1 MGNRCTGVCE
11 SVKGGARLSLL
22 SEVSG
27 ANSIFLDTAPII
39 YYIEAHQDYGPLMKE
54 LKVIVL
60 ADYLDKNAVRWD
72 Q

>member
-1 MGNRCTGVCE
+1 
-11 SVKGGARLSLL
+11 LSLL
-22 SEVSG
+22 SELSG
-27 ANSIFLDTAPII
+27 SNSIFLDTAPII

-60 ADYLDKNAVRWD
+60 EDYLDKNAVRWD